1 MLIRKGRVAS
11 KYETGNASNRQ
22 VNVTTRLIHNVLRTS
37 KEPKTTDKRGINLIA
52 IIFRNIFFDK
62 AFVINRLS
70 SKENLLLSSLKFLS
84 DEYKNSWQRIFED
97 NNLDPVGRVIKII
110 ENDFSG
116 KIANRNKIAVWVS
129 FYSEVKFRPSYLSI
143 CQKQDEIYSSQME
156 KLIKEVNILNNQSFL
171 TPREISETYLS
182 MVDGLWQRILFD
194 PKMYSHV
201 FCKDLIKKYFRN
213 IYADEKRFV

>member
-1 MLIRKGRVAS
+1 MNISPKKINDHQREDQELSINHQKLIDATI
-11 KYETGNASNRQ
+11 ETIA
-22 VNVTTRLIHNVLRTS
+22 
-37 KEPKTTDKRGINLIA
+37 KRGLADTTIA
-52 IIFRNIFFDK
+52 QVAKNAMVSQGYANFRFK
-62 AFVINRLS
+62 
-70 SKENLLLSSLKFLS
+70 SKENLLLSSLTFLS

-194 PKMYSHV
+194 PKMYSPVSYTHLTLPTILLV
-201 FCKDLIKKYFRN
+201 
-213 IYADEKRFV
+213 